1 MSVSLCDMTITPA
14 PGGFDEFE
22 MYQVLERACAKAGL
36 DSRDARLLRGH
47 TNAVL
52 LLEKEQVV
60 AKIARKGTDVES
72 VARTVTFVR
81 WLIEAGFPTAPLHPC
96 DQPLI
101 VDGHSVTFWT
111 YLPQPEHPVAAG
123 QLAGPLKALH
133 SLPPPPIAL
142 AEHDNIR
149 AIRRSL
155 TAITCLPAAAIR
167 YMEEEADRLEGA
179 LWGVDFALPPGLIQ
193 GDPQHR
199 NALHTTDG
207 SAVLCDWDTVAHGQP
222 EWDLVTVE
230 VHCRRFGYG
239 QAHYQAFASTYGW
252 DVTKYAGYSVLRDIR
267 ELRMITT
274 NARKVRHAPESLSEI
289 RRRFDGLR
297 RRDTQLPWNIL

>member
-1 MSVSLCDMTITPA
+1 MTITPA
-14 PGGFDEFE
+14 PGGFDDFE
-22 MYQVLERACAKAGL
+22 MHQVLERACEKAGL

-60 AKIARKGTDVES
+60 AKIARKGTDVDS
-72 VARTVTFVR
+72 VIRTVSFVR
-81 WLIEAGFPTAPLHPC
+81 WLIEADFPTVPLHPC

-101 VDGHSVTFWT
+101 IDGHAVTFWT
-111 YLPQPEHPVAAG
+111 YLPQPESPVPAW

-133 SLPPPPIAL
+133 TLPRPPIAL
-142 AEHDNIR
+142 AEHNNIR

-155 TAITCLPAAAIR
+155 SAITCLPVARVR
-167 YMEEEADRLEGA
+167 YLEHEADRLEEA
-179 LWGVDFALPPGLIQ
+179 LEGVPFALDPGLIQ

-199 NALHTTDG
+199 NALHTADG
-207 SAVLCDWDTVAHGQP
+207 TAVLCDWDTIAQGQP

-239 QAHYQAFASTYGW
+239 EAHYQAFVDAYGL
-252 DVTKYAGYSVLRDIR
+252 DIRENAGYSVLRDIR
-267 ELRMITT
+267 ELRMVTT

-289 RRRFDGLR
+289 QRRVDGLR
-297 RRDTQLPWNIL
+297 RRDEQLRWSIL

>member
-1 MSVSLCDMTITPA
+1 MTITPA
-14 PGGFDEFE
+14 PGGFDDFE
-22 MYQVLERACAKAGL
+22 MYQVLERACEKAGL

-60 AKIARKGTDVES
+60 AKIARKGTDVDS
-72 VARTVTFVR
+72 VMRTVSFVR
-81 WLIEAGFPTAPLHPC
+81 WLIEADFPTVPLHPC

-101 VDGHSVTFWT
+101 IDGHAVTFWT
-111 YLPQPEHPVAAG
+111 YLPQPESPVPAW
-123 QLAGPLKALH
+123 QLAGPLKTLH
-133 SLPPPPIAL
+133 TLPRPPIAL
-142 AEHDNIR
+142 AEHNNIR

-155 TAITCLPAAAIR
+155 SAITCLPIARVR
-167 YMEEEADRLEGA
+167 YLEHEADRLEEA
-179 LWGVDFALPPGLIQ
+179 LEGVPFALAPGLIQ

-199 NALHTTDG
+199 NALHTADG
-207 SAVLCDWDTVAHGQP
+207 TAVLCDWDTIAQGQP

-239 QAHYQAFASTYGW
+239 EAHYQAFVDAYGL
-252 DVTKYAGYSVLRDIR
+252 DIRESAGYPVLRDIR
-267 ELRMITT
+267 ELRMVTT

-289 RRRFDGLR
+289 QRRVDGLR
-297 RRDTQLPWNIL
+297 RRDGQLRWNIL

>member
-1 MSVSLCDMTITPA
+1 MTITPA
-14 PGGFDEFE
+14 PGGFDESE

-52 LLEKEQVV
+52 LLKKEQVV

-72 VARTVTFVR
+72 VARTVAFVR
-81 WLIEAGFPTAPLHPC
+81 WLIEADFPTVSLHPC

-101 VDGHSVTFWT
+101 VDGHAVTFWT
-111 YLPQPEHPVAAG
+111 YLPQPEYPVAAG

-133 SLPPPPIAL
+133 LLPPPPITL

-155 TAITCLPAAAIR
+155 AAITCLPAAAIR
-167 YMEEEADRLEGA
+167 YMEEEADRLEEE
-179 LWGVDFALPPGLIQ
+179 LRHVRFALAPGLIQ

-207 SAVLCDWDTVAHGQP
+207 AAVLCDWDTVAQGQP

-239 QAHYQAFASTYGW
+239 QAHYQTFADTYGW
-252 DVTKYAGYSVLRDIR
+252 DITKTTGYPVLRDIR
-267 ELRMITT
+267 ELRMIST
-274 NARKVRHAPESLSEI
+274 NARKVRHAPRTLSEI
-289 RRRFDGLR
+289 QRRIDGLR
-297 RRDTQLPWNIL
+297 RRDGQLSWSIL

>member
-1 MSVSLCDMTITPA
+1 MTITPA

-22 MYQVLERACAKAGL
+22 MYQVLERACSKAGL

-81 WLIEAGFPTAPLHPC
+81 WLMEAGFPTVPLHPC
-96 DQPLI
+96 DQPVV
-101 VDGHSVTFWT
+101 VDEHAVTFWT
-111 YLPQPEHPVAAG
+111 YFPQPEHPVAAE

-133 SLPPPPIAL
+133 ALPAPPISL

-155 TAITCLPAAAIR
+155 AAITCLPAGMIR
-167 YMEEEADRLEGA
+167 YLGDEADRLEEQ
-179 LWGVDFALPPGLIQ
+179 LREVRFALAAGLIQ

-199 NALHTTDG
+199 NALHTLNR
-207 SAVLCDWDTVAHGQP
+207 SAVLCDWDTIARGQP

-239 QAHYQAFASTYGW
+239 QAHYRAFADAYGW
-252 DVTKYAGYSVLRDIR
+252 DVTKCPGYPVLRDIR

-274 NARKVRHAPESLSEI
+274 NARKVRYAPESLSEVQ
-289 RRRFDGLR
+289 RRVDGLKK
-297 RRDTQLPWNIL
+297 RDGQLLWNIL

>member
-1 MSVSLCDMTITPA
+1 MTITPA

-22 MYQVLERACAKAGL
+22 MYQVLERACVKAGL

-72 VARTVTFVR
+72 VVRTVSFVR
-81 WLIEAGFPTAPLHPC
+81 WLIEADFPTGPLHPC

-101 VDGHSVTFWT
+101 IDGHAVTFWT
-111 YLPQPEHPVAAG
+111 YLPQPESPVAAW
-123 QLAGPLKALH
+123 QLAGPLRALH
-133 SLPPPPIAL
+133 TLPVPPIVL
-142 AEHDNIR
+142 AEHDNIG

-155 TAITCLPAAAIR
+155 TAITCLPAADVR
-167 YMEEEADRLEGA
+167 YMEDEVDRLEEELETVPFTLA
-179 LWGVDFALPPGLIQ
+179 PGLMQ

-199 NALHTTDG
+199 NALHTAHGTV
-207 SAVLCDWDTVAHGQP
+207 VLCDWDTIAQGQP
-222 EWDLVTVE
+222 EWDLTTVE

-239 QAHYQAFASTYGW
+239 QAHYQAFVDAYGW
-252 DVTKYAGYSVLRDIR
+252 DIRKNAGYSVLRDIR
-267 ELRMITT
+267 ELRMVAT

-289 RRRFDGLR
+289 QRRVDGLR
-297 RRDTQLPWNIL
+297 RRDGELRWNIL

>member
-1 MSVSLCDMTITPA
+1 MTITPA
-14 PGGFDEFE
+14 PGGFDDSE
-22 MYQVLERACAKAGL
+22 MHQVLERACEKVGL

-60 AKIARKGTDVES
+60 AKIARKGTDVDS
-72 VARTVTFVR
+72 VMRTVSFVR
-81 WLIEAGFPTAPLHPC
+81 WLIEADFPTVPLHPC

-101 VDGHSVTFWT
+101 IDGHAVTFWT
-111 YLPQPEHPVAAG
+111 YLPQPESPVPAW

-133 SLPPPPIAL
+133 TLPRPPIAL
-142 AEHDNIR
+142 AEHNNIR

-155 TAITCLPAAAIR
+155 SAITCLPVARVR
-167 YMEEEADRLEGA
+167 YLEHEADRLEEA
-179 LWGVDFALPPGLIQ
+179 LEGVPFALDPGLIQ

-199 NALHTTDG
+199 NALHTADG
-207 SAVLCDWDTVAHGQP
+207 TAVLCDWDTIAQGQP

-239 QAHYQAFASTYGW
+239 EAHYQAFVDAYGL
-252 DVTKYAGYSVLRDIR
+252 DIRESAGYSVLRGIR
-267 ELRMITT
+267 ELRMVTT

-289 RRRFDGLR
+289 QRRVDGLR
-297 RRDTQLPWNIL
+297 RRDEQLRWSIL

>member
-1 MSVSLCDMTITPA
+1 MTITPA

-22 MYQVLERACAKAGL
+22 MYQVLERACTKAGL

-60 AKIARKGTDVES
+60 AKVARKGTDVES

-81 WLIEAGFPTAPLHPC
+81 WLLDAGFPTVPLHPC

-101 VDGHSVTFWT
+101 VDGHAVTLWT
-111 YLPQPEHPVAAG
+111 YLPQPDHPVAAG

-133 SLPPPPIAL
+133 SLPSPPIAL

-155 TAITCLPAAAIR
+155 AAITCLPAVALGFL
-167 YMEEEADRLEGA
+167 EEEADRLEEA
-179 LWGVDFALPPGLIQ
+179 LRDVRFSLAPGLIQ

-207 SAVLCDWDTVAHGQP
+207 SAVLCDWDTVAQGQP

-239 QAHYQAFASTYGW
+239 QAHYQAFADTYGW
-252 DVTKYAGYSVLRDIR
+252 DVTRDIDYPVLRDIR

-289 RRRFDGLR
+289 QRRVEGLR
-297 RRDTQLPWNIL
+297 KRDKQLTWNIL

>member
-1 MSVSLCDMTITPA
+1 MTITPA

-22 MYQVLERACAKAGL
+22 MYQVLEGACAKAGL
-36 DSRDARLLRGH
+36 DGRDARLLRGH

-60 AKIARKGTDVES
+60 AKIARKGTAVES

-81 WLIEAGFPTAPLHPC
+81 WLVESGFPTAPLHPC
-96 DQPLI
+96 DQPLV
-101 VDGHSVTFWT
+101 VDGHAVTFWT
-111 YLPQPEHPVAAG
+111 YLPQPEHPVAAE
-123 QLAGPLKALH
+123 QLSGPLKALH
-133 SLPPPPIAL
+133 SLPPPPIVF

-155 TAITCLPAAAIR
+155 TAITCLPAAAVR

-179 LWGVDFALPPGLIQ
+179 LRNVQFSLAPGLIQ

-207 SAVLCDWDTVAHGQP
+207 SAVLCDWDTVAQGQP

-239 QAHYQAFASTYGW
+239 LAHYQAFADAYGW
-252 DVTKYAGYSVLRDIR
+252 DVTRSAGYSVLRDIR

-274 NARKVRHAPESLSEI
+274 NARKVRHAPETLSEI
-289 RRRFDGLR
+289 QRRVDGLR
-297 RRDTQLPWNIL
+297 TRDAQLTWNIL

>member
-1 MSVSLCDMTITPA
+1 MTITPA
-14 PGGFDEFE
+14 PGGFDERE
-22 MYQVLERACAKAGL
+22 MYRVLERACTKAGL
-36 DSRDARLLRGH
+36 DGRDARLLRGH

-60 AKIARKGTDVES
+60 AKIARNGTDAES

-81 WLIEAGFPTAPLHPC
+81 WLIEAGFPTVPLHPC
-96 DQPLI
+96 DQPLL
-101 VDGHSVTFWT
+101 VDGHAVTFWT
-111 YLPQPEHPVAAG
+111 YLPQPEQPVAAM

-167 YMEEEADRLEGA
+167 YMEEEVDRLEGA
-179 LWGVDFALPPGLIQ
+179 LRDIQFSLAPGLIQ

-199 NALHTTDG
+199 NALHTADG
-207 SAVLCDWDTVAHGQP
+207 SAVLCDWDTVAQGQP

-239 QAHYQAFASTYGW
+239 QAHYQAFADTYGW
-252 DVTKYAGYSVLRDIR
+252 DVTKSAGYSVLRDIR

-274 NARKVRHAPESLSEI
+274 NARKVRHAPESLGEI
-289 RRRFDGLR
+289 QWRVDGLR
-297 RRDTQLPWNIL
+297 RRDGQLTWNIL

>member
-22 MYQVLERACAKAGL
+22 MYQVLERACTKAGL

-81 WLIEAGFPTAPLHPC
+81 WLLDAGFPTVPLHPC

-101 VDGHSVTFWT
+101 VDGHAVTLWT
-111 YLPQPEHPVAAG
+111 YLPQPDHPVAAG
-123 QLAGPLKALH
+123 ELAGPLKALH
-133 SLPPPPIAL
+133 SLPSPPIAL

-155 TAITCLPAAAIR
+155 AAITCLPAVALR
-167 YMEEEADRLEGA
+167 FLEEEADRLEEA
-179 LWGVDFALPPGLIQ
+179 LRDVRFSLAPGLIQ

-199 NALHTTDG
+199 NALHTDG
-207 SAVLCDWDTVAHGQP
+207 SAVLCDWDTVAQGQP

-239 QAHYQAFASTYGW
+239 QAHYQAFADTYGW
-252 DVTKYAGYSVLRDIR
+252 DVTRSIGYPVLRDIR

-289 RRRFDGLR
+289 QRRVEGLR
-297 RRDTQLPWNIL
+297 KRDKQLTWNIL

>member
-1 MSVSLCDMTITPA
+1 MTITPA

-22 MYQVLERACAKAGL
+22 MFQVLARACTKAGL

-60 AKIARKGTDVES
+60 AKIARKGTNVES
-72 VARTVTFVR
+72 VVRTVTFVR
-81 WLIEAGFPTAPLHPC
+81 WLIEAGFPTVTLHPC
-96 DQPLI
+96 DQPQI
-101 VDGHSVTFWT
+101 VDGHAVTFWT
-111 YLPQPEHPVAAG
+111 YLPQPGHPVAAG

-133 SLPPPPIAL
+133 SLPPPPIVL

-155 TAITCLPAAAIR
+155 KATTCLPAAAIR
-167 YMEEEADRLEGA
+167 YMEDEANRLEEE
-179 LWGVDFALPPGLIQ
+179 LFDVQFTLSPGLIQ

-199 NALHTTDG
+199 NALHTPDG
-207 SAVLCDWDTVAHGQP
+207 SAVLCDWDTIAQGQP
-222 EWDLVTVE
+222 EWDLATVE

-239 QAHYQAFASTYGW
+239 QAHYRAFVDNYGW
-252 DVTKYAGYSVLRDIR
+252 DVTKCSSYSVLRDIR

-274 NARKVRHAPESLSEI
+274 NARKVRHAPDSLSEI
-289 RRRFDGLR
+289 QRRVDALM
-297 RRDTQLPWNIL
+297 RRDGQQLWNIL

>member
-1 MSVSLCDMTITPA
+1 MTITPA

-22 MYQVLERACAKAGL
+22 MYQVLERACTKAGL

-81 WLIEAGFPTAPLHPC
+81 WLLDAGFPTVPLHPC

-101 VDGHSVTFWT
+101 VDGHAVTLWT
-111 YLPQPEHPVAAG
+111 YLPQPDHPVAAG
-123 QLAGPLKALH
+123 ELAGPLKALH
-133 SLPPPPIAL
+133 SLPSPPIAL

-155 TAITCLPAAAIR
+155 AAITCLPAVALR
-167 YMEEEADRLEGA
+167 FLEEEADRLEEA
-179 LWGVDFALPPGLIQ
+179 LRDVRFSLAPGLIQ

-199 NALHTTDG
+199 NALHTDG
-207 SAVLCDWDTVAHGQP
+207 SAVLCDWDTVAQGQP

-239 QAHYQAFASTYGW
+239 QAHYQAFADTYGW
-252 DVTKYAGYSVLRDIR
+252 DVTRSIGYPVLRDIR

-289 RRRFDGLR
+289 QRRVEGLR
-297 RRDTQLPWNIL
+297 KRDKQLTWNIL

>member
-1 MSVSLCDMTITPA
+1 MRRSFTGQP
-14 PGGFDEFE
+14 
-22 MYQVLERACAKAGL
+22 LERACAKAGL

-60 AKIARKGTDVES
+60 AKIARKGTDIES
-72 VARTVTFVR
+72 VQRTVTFVR
-81 WLIEAGFPTAPLHPC
+81 WLLEAGFPTVPLHPC

-101 VDGHSVTFWT
+101 VDGHAVTFWT
-111 YLPQPEHPVAAG
+111 YLPQPEHPVTAG

-133 SLPPPPIAL
+133 ALPAPSIAL

-155 TAITCLPAAAIR
+155 TAITCLSAAALR
-167 YMEEEADRLEGA
+167 YMEDEADRLEEA
-179 LWGVDFALPPGLIQ
+179 LNDVQFSLAPGLIQ

-207 SAVLCDWDTVAHGQP
+207 SAVLCDWDTVAQGQP

-239 QAHYQAFASTYGW
+239 QAHYQAFADAYGW
-252 DVTKYAGYSVLRDIR
+252 DVTRCEGYSVLRDIR

-274 NARKVRHAPESLSEI
+274 NARKVRHAPESLGEI
-289 RRRFDGLR
+289 QWRVEGLR
-297 RRDTQLPWNIL
+297 SRDKQLTWSIL

>member
-1 MSVSLCDMTITPA
+1 MTITPA

-22 MYQVLERACAKAGL
+22 MYRVLERACTKAGL

-81 WLIEAGFPTAPLHPC
+81 WLIEAGFPTVPLHPC

-101 VDGHSVTFWT
+101 VDGHAVTFWT

-133 SLPPPPIAL
+133 SLPSPPIAL

-155 TAITCLPAAAIR
+155 AAITCLPAVALGFL
-167 YMEEEADRLEGA
+167 EEEADRLEEA
-179 LWGVDFALPPGLIQ
+179 LRDVRFSLAPGLIQ

-207 SAVLCDWDTVAHGQP
+207 SAVLCDWDTVAQGQP

-239 QAHYQAFASTYGW
+239 QAHYQAFADAYGW
-252 DVTKYAGYSVLRDIR
+252 DVKRSIDYPVLRDIR

-274 NARKVRHAPESLSEI
+274 NARKVRHAPDSLSEI
-289 RRRFDGLR
+289 QRRVEGLR
-297 RRDTQLPWNIL
+297 ERDKQLTWNIL

>member
-1 MSVSLCDMTITPA
+1 MTITPA

-22 MYQVLERACAKAGL
+22 MYQVLEGACAKAGL
-36 DSRDARLLRGH
+36 DGRDARLLRGH

-60 AKIARKGTDVES
+60 AKIARKGTAVES

-81 WLIEAGFPTAPLHPC
+81 WLIEAGFPTVPLHPC
-96 DQPLI
+96 DQPLV
-101 VDGHSVTFWT
+101 VDGHAVTFWT
-111 YLPQPEHPVAAG
+111 YLPQPEHPVAAE

-133 SLPPPPIAL
+133 ALPAPPIAL

-155 TAITCLPAAAIR
+155 ASITCLPAEEIR
-167 YMEEEADRLEGA
+167 YMEDEVDRLEGELRDVRFSLA
-179 LWGVDFALPPGLIQ
+179 AGLIQ

-199 NALHTTDG
+199 NALHTTNG
-207 SAVLCDWDTVAHGQP
+207 SAVLCDWDTIAQGQP

-239 QAHYQAFASTYGW
+239 QAHYGAFANAYGW
-252 DVTKYAGYSVLRDIR
+252 DVTECPSYPVLRDIR

-274 NARKVRHAPESLSEI
+274 NARKVRSAPGSLSEI
-289 RRRFDGLR
+289 QRRVAGLR
-297 RRDTQLPWNIL
+297 RRDGQLRWNIL

>member
-1 MSVSLCDMTITPA
+1 MTITPA

-22 MYQVLERACAKAGL
+22 MYQVLERACTKAGL

-81 WLIEAGFPTAPLHPC
+81 WLLDAGFPTVPLHPC

-101 VDGHSVTFWT
+101 VDGHAVTLWT
-111 YLPQPEHPVAAG
+111 YLPQPDHPVAAG
-123 QLAGPLKALH
+123 ELAGPLKALH
-133 SLPPPPIAL
+133 SLPSPPIAL

-155 TAITCLPAAAIR
+155 AAITCLPAVALR
-167 YMEEEADRLEGA
+167 FLEEEADRLEEA
-179 LWGVDFALPPGLIQ
+179 LRDVRFSLAPGLIQ

-207 SAVLCDWDTVAHGQP
+207 SAVLCDWDTVAQGQP

-239 QAHYQAFASTYGW
+239 QAHYQAFADTYGW
-252 DVTKYAGYSVLRDIR
+252 DVTRSIDYPVLRDIR

-289 RRRFDGLR
+289 QRRVEGLR
-297 RRDTQLPWNIL
+297 KRDKQLTWNIL

>member
-1 MSVSLCDMTITPA
+1 MTIRLA

-36 DSRDARLLRGH
+36 DSHDARLLRGH

-81 WLIEAGFPTAPLHPC
+81 WLLGLGFPTVPLHAC

-101 VDGHSVTFWT
+101 VDGHAVTLWS
-111 YLPQPEHPVAAG
+111 YLPQPDHPVAAEE
-123 QLAGPLKALH
+123 LAGPLKALH
-133 SLPPPPIAL
+133 SLPSPPLAL

-155 TAITCLPAAAIR
+155 AAITCLPALDLGFL
-167 YMEEEADRLEGA
+167 EEEADRLEVA
-179 LWGVDFALPPGLIQ
+179 LRDIRFSLAPGLIQ

-207 SAVLCDWDTVAHGQP
+207 SAVLCDWDTVAQGQP

-239 QAHYQAFASTYGW
+239 QAHYQAFVDAYGW
-252 DVTKYAGYSVLRDIR
+252 DVTKSVNYPILRDIR

-274 NARKVRHAPESLSEI
+274 NARKVRHAPDSLREI
-289 RRRFDGLR
+289 QRRVEGLR
-297 RRDTQLPWNIL
+297 KRDEQLTWNIL

>member
-1 MSVSLCDMTITPA
+1 MTITPA

-22 MYQVLERACAKAGL
+22 MYQVLERACTQAGL

-60 AKIARKGTDVES
+60 AKIARKGTDAGS
-72 VARTVTFVR
+72 VARTVAFVR
-81 WLIEAGFPTAPLHPC
+81 WLLDAGFPTVPLHAC
-96 DQPLI
+96 DQPLV
-101 VDGHSVTFWT
+101 VDGHAVTFWT

-123 QLAGPLKALH
+123 ALAGPLKRLH

-155 TAITCLPAAAIR
+155 TAITCLPAVALGFL
-167 YMEEEADRLEGA
+167 EEEADRLEEA
-179 LWGVDFALPPGLIQ
+179 LGDVQFSLAPGLIQ

-199 NALHTTDG
+199 NALHTPGG
-207 SAVLCDWDTVAHGQP
+207 SAVLCDWDTVAQGQP

-239 QAHYQAFASTYGW
+239 QAHYQAFVDAYGW
-252 DVTKYAGYSVLRDIR
+252 DVTRSAGYPVLRDIR

-289 RRRFDGLR
+289 QRRVEGLR
-297 RRDTQLPWNIL
+297 MRDKQLTWNIL

>member
-179 LWGVDFALPPGLIQ
+179 LWGVDFALPP
-193 GDPQHR
+193 D
-199 NALHTTDG
+199 
-207 SAVLCDWDTVAHGQP
+207 
-222 EWDLVTVE
+222 
-230 VHCRRFGYG
+230 
-239 QAHYQAFASTYGW
+239 
-252 DVTKYAGYSVLRDIR
+252 
-267 ELRMITT
+267 
-274 NARKVRHAPESLSEI
+274 
-289 RRRFDGLR
+289 
-297 RRDTQLPWNIL
+297 

>member
-1 MSVSLCDMTITPA
+1 MTITPA
-14 PGGFDEFE
+14 PGGFDELE
-22 MYQVLERACAKAGL
+22 MYQVLERACTMAGL
-36 DSRDARLLRGH
+36 DSCDARLLRGH

-60 AKIARKGTDVES
+60 AKIARKGTDVGS

-81 WLIEAGFPTAPLHPC
+81 WLLDSGFPTVPLHPC

-101 VDGHSVTFWT
+101 VDGHAVTLWT
-111 YLPQPEHPVAAG
+111 YLPQPERPVAAEA
-123 QLAGPLKALH
+123 LAGPLKTLH

-155 TAITCLPAAAIR
+155 TAITCLPAVALR
-167 YMEEEADRLEGA
+167 LLEEEADRLEEA
-179 LWGVDFALPPGLIQ
+179 LREVRFSLAPGLIQ

-199 NALHTTDG
+199 NALHTTHG

-239 QAHYQAFASTYGW
+239 QAHYQAFVDAYGW
-252 DVTKYAGYSVLRDIR
+252 DVTKCADYSVLRDIR

-274 NARKVRHAPESLSEI
+274 NARKVRHAPDSLSEI
-289 RRRFDGLR
+289 QRRFEGLR
-297 RRDTQLPWNIL
+297 TRDKQLTWNIL